1 MDSPKPK
8 PKKYIKLTIYNS
20 TPSSFLSVPYYAP
33 KHHQKTLSFLMIWRD
48 MKWNFGKNL
57 IKDPR

>member
-8 PKKYIKLTIYNS
+8 PKTYIKLTIYNS

-33 KHHQKTLSFLMIWRD
+33 KHHQKTLSFLMI
-48 MKWNFGKNL
+48 
-57 IKDPR
+57 